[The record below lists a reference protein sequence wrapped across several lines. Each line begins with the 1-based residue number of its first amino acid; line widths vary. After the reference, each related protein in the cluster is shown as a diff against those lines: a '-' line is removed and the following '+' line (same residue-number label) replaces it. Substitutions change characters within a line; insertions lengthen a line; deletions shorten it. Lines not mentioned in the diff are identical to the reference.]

1 LFDTYGKSTDS
12 HLFAKFGF
20 VNGDGSGWTQA
31 SISLFHRLLDIG
43 MDKEFSHLPHS
54 GESLDHVEKY
64 QRRDLRRYLQY
75 DDGYSECIKGP
86 DTHPEEFELKRLK
99 LDHLLQIAN
108 NRKYWLLNVSPRVP
122 SSQPVESSDI
132 LITEFVPEIDP
143 RNQKINFSN
152 LLPTC
157 RLISLITSDYDGQAT
172 ELLRRNLGNTTF
184 SLAKDDDN
192 ESLEYRTVYWYA

>member
-1 LFDTYGKSTDS
+1 M
-12 HLFAKFGF
+12 
-20 VNGDGSGWTQA
+20 NGDGSGFTQA

-54 GESLDHVEKY
+54 GESLDHVEKN
-64 QRRDLRRYLQY
+64 QRRNLRRYLQY

-122 SSQPVESSDI
+122 TSQPVESSDI
-132 LITEFVPEIDP
+132 LISEFVPEIDP